1 MTRRR
6 PLTPPTSPWW
16 TSSQTAF
23 DLRYILRHII
33 ISTNEISRRISYGI
47 FTRSKLMVIGFL
59 HTKICVSLWALL
71 SSLSR
76 SAKSAMCQR
85 VITSWRKRAAILA
98 RYITGSQLIYQ
109 RHPAVIYHPCGP
121 FSFMPSCHF
130 LSAPLEI
137 GLFVNSLPFSHFMAF
152 PGVRLPSQSIADIT
166 HTRIYLQ
173 LFHPI
178 APFMIVYD

>member
-33 ISTNEISRRISYGI
+33 ISTNKISRRISYCI
-47 FTRSKLMVIGFL
+47 FTRSKFMVIGFL
-59 HTKICVSLWALL
+59 PTKICESFWALL

-130 LSAPLEI
+130 LSTPLEI
-137 GLFVNSLPFSHFMAF
+137 GLFVNSLLFSPFLAF
-152 PGVRLPSQSIADIT
+152 PLCSEASLAINYRYHSYS
-166 HTRIYLQ
+166 YL
-173 LFHPI
+173 FT
-178 APFMIVYD
+178 A

>member
-1 MTRRR
+1 M
-6 PLTPPTSPWW
+6 
-16 TSSQTAF
+16 
-23 DLRYILRHII
+23 I
-33 ISTNEISRRISYGI
+33 
-47 FTRSKLMVIGFL
+47 
-59 HTKICVSLWALL
+59 TKKCVSFWAFL

-152 PGVRLPSQSIADIT
+152 PLCCEASLVTNCRYHSYSYLFTAFSPYCTLYDYMINSYFSNFFSIYRYFSDQS
-166 HTRIYLQ
+166 
-173 LFHPI
+173 
-178 APFMIVYD
+178 V